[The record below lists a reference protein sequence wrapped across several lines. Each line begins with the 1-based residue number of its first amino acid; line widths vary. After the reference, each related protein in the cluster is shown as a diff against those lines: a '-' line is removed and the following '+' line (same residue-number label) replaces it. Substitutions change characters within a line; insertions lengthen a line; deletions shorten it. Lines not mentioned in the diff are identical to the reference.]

1 MNKGERNTPG
11 RQMAEHERAP
21 LMLVEAHVDARGA
34 QRPLYLDLADMVHLP
49 EGCYMRDCTK
59 MAGEV
64 MTFAIRHRSER
75 AVSNLPT
82 PSRLPPRKRWIEQL
96 PVARDRPLLGA
107 AATLALVGAAFLLR
121 LVADPLLPS
130 GFPYVTFF
138 PAVIVTSFFFG
149 VRLGSVSA
157 LLCGLLAW
165 YVFIPPTYGFALTQ
179 GAGFALAFYVFV
191 VATDLALV
199 HWMQAANS
207 QLASERETS
216 RQLAEMR
223 EMLFHELQHRVS
235 NNLQVAA
242 ALLTMQKRQ
251 LTDVDARAAMDEAGA
266 RLALVGRISRQLY
279 DPSGAAQPLVPF
291 LAELCRGVIDA
302 SGRIDVD
309 LQVLGNQR
317 LRLEPDAAVP
327 TALIVAEAVANAIEH
342 GFGDGRAGR
351 IVVEVERGVE
361 GGLGVMVRNDGSGLP
376 ANFDL
381 AASTSLG
388 LRIASTLAQGQSGS
402 FRLEGLEG
410 TTTATLSLP
419 AHLLTSDG

>member
-1 MNKGERNTPG
+1 
-11 RQMAEHERAP
+11 
-21 LMLVEAHVDARGA
+21 
-34 QRPLYLDLADMVHLP
+34 
-49 EGCYMRDCTK
+49 
-59 MAGEV
+59 
-64 MTFAIRHRSER
+64 MTFAIEHRSGH
-75 AVSNLPT
+75 AMIDLPAADGS
-82 PSRLPPRKRWIEQL
+82 PARKRWIEQL
-96 PVARDRPLLGA
+96 PVACDRPILGL
-107 AATLALVGAAFLLR
+107 AATLALVGAAWLLR

-138 PAVIVTSFFFG
+138 PAVIITSFFFG

-165 YVFIPPTYGFALTQ
+165 YFFIPPAHGFVLTQ
-179 GAGFALAFYVFV
+179 GAGLALAFYVFV

-207 QLASERETS
+207 QLARERETS

-223 EMLFHELQHRVS
+223 EVLFHELQHRVS

-242 ALLTMQKRQ
+242 GLLTMQKRQ
-251 LTDVDARAAMDEAGA
+251 LADADARAALDEAGA

-291 LAELCRGVIDA
+291 LTELCRGVIEA
-302 SGRIDVD
+302 SGRMDVGV
-309 LQVLGNQR
+309 QVSGDQR
-317 LRLEPDAAVP
+317 LRLQPDAAVP

-342 GFGDGRAGR
+342 GFADGRAGQI
-351 IVVEVERGVE
+351 IVQVERGSE
-361 GGLGVMVRNDGSGLP
+361 GSLGLMVRNDGYGLP

-381 AASTSLG
+381 KASTSLG

-402 FRLEGLEG
+402 FRLERIDGA
-410 TTTATLSLP
+410 TTATLSLP
-419 AHLLTSDG
+419 AHLLTIEN

>member
-1 MNKGERNTPG
+1 
-11 RQMAEHERAP
+11 
-21 LMLVEAHVDARGA
+21 
-34 QRPLYLDLADMVHLP
+34 
-49 EGCYMRDCTK
+49 
-59 MAGEV
+59 
-64 MTFAIRHRSER
+64 MTFAIGHRSGQTMIDL
-75 AVSNLPT
+75 AAPNCLPE
-82 PSRLPPRKRWIEQL
+82 RKRWIEQL
-96 PVARDRPLLGA
+96 PVARDRPILGSAATIALVA
-107 AATLALVGAAFLLR
+107 AALLLR
-121 LVADPLLPS
+121 FVADPLLPS

-165 YVFIPPTYGFALTQ
+165 YFFIPPAHGFVLTQ

-199 HWMQAANS
+199 HWMQAANR
-207 QLASERETS
+207 QLARERETS

-242 ALLTMQKRQ
+242 GLLTMQKRQ
-251 LTDVDARAAMDEAGA
+251 LADVDARAALDEAGA

-291 LAELCRGVIDA
+291 LAELCRGVIEA
-302 SGRIDVD
+302 SGRLDVD
-309 LQVLGNQR
+309 LQVLGDQR

-342 GFGDGRAGR
+342 GFSDGRAGQ
-351 IVVEVERGVE
+351 IVVQVERGPE
-361 GGLGVMVRNDGSGLP
+361 GGLGVMVRNDGFGLP

-381 AASTSLG
+381 EASTSLG

-402 FRLEGLEG
+402 FRLERLDD

-419 AHLLTSDG
+419 AHLLTIES

>member
-1 MNKGERNTPG
+1 MF
-11 RQMAEHERAP
+11 
-21 LMLVEAHVDARGA
+21 
-34 QRPLYLDLADMVHLP
+34 YHLQA
-49 EGCYMRDCTK
+49 CYMPDCTV
-59 MAGEV
+59 MTGEM
-64 MTFAIRHRSER
+64 MTFAIGYRSGR
-75 AVSNLPT
+75 AMINLPAADC
-82 PSRLPPRKRWIEQL
+82 LPARKRWIEQL
-96 PVARDRPLLGA
+96 PMACDRPILGLS
-107 AATLALVGAAFLLR
+107 ATLALVAAAWLLR

-165 YVFIPPTYGFALTQ
+165 YFFIPPAHGFVLTQ

-207 QLASERETS
+207 QLARERETS

-223 EMLFHELQHRVS
+223 EVLFHELQHRVS

-242 ALLTMQKRQ
+242 GLLNMQKRQ
-251 LTDVDARAAMDEAGA
+251 LVDVDARAALDEAGA
-266 RLALVGRISRQLY
+266 RLALIGRISRQLY

-291 LAELCRGVIDA
+291 LTELCRGVIDA
-302 SGRIDVD
+302 SGRMDVD
-309 LQVLGNQR
+309 VQVSGDQR
-317 LRLEPDAAVP
+317 LRLQPDAAVP

-342 GFGDGRAGR
+342 GFADGRAGQ
-351 IVVEVERGVE
+351 IVVQVERGFE
-361 GGLGVMVRNDGSGLP
+361 GSLGLMVRNDGYGLP

-381 AASTSLG
+381 EASTSLG

-402 FRLEGLEG
+402 FLLERIDGA
-410 TTTATLSLP
+410 TTATLSLP
-419 AHLLTSDG
+419 ASLLTIES